1 MFALYS
7 GEAADGDDSG
17 SSDPLA
23 NLLSGQA
30 IYNDAVSRA
39 MAGFGP
45 DLCLFIILLF
55 RLMQFFGA
63 AMTGKWFFTE
73 SKQNRE
79 HLMNGMFIYAF
90 CQIVC
95 AIATLIAVV
104 AWTSIGGWANIG
116 VLGVG
121 FVLPEFAYE
130 FYCAYIWLKARQY
143 SDLADAV
150 EAQGVDFTK
159 VPREFELDEL
169 QPGSAIDKSIN

>member
-23 NLLSGQA
+23 NLLSGSA
-30 IYNDAVSRA
+30 VYNDAVSRA

-63 AMTGKWFFTE
+63 AMTGKWFLTE

-90 CQIVC
+90 C
-95 AIATLIAVV
+95 
-104 AWTSIGGWANIG
+104 
-116 VLGVG
+116 
-121 FVLPEFAYE
+121 
-130 FYCAYIWLKARQY
+130 
-143 SDLADAV
+143 
-150 EAQGVDFTK
+150 
-159 VPREFELDEL
+159 
-169 QPGSAIDKSIN
+169 